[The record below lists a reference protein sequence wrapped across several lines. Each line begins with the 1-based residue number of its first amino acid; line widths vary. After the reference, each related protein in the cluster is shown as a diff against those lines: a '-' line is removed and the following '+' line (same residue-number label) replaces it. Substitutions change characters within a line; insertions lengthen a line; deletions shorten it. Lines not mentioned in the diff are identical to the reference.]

1 MLGIGTVLATNK
13 VTGEVFVKFKRS
25 DYIKDLII

>member
-13 VTGEVFVKFKRS
+13 VTGEGFVKSKRS